1 MSRQAKSPVGQPLD
15 SDKMITLLR
24 EAYKEENLIQMIL
37 YAHLF
42 IEHGIT
48 QKIAE
53 KLERPEIIKDGK
65 YGRWPFYQKISLY
78 VGLVNP
84 PKDRE
89 DLLFAFNNLRNR
101 IAHTLEDERE
111 CVWEFLPWK
120 DKEKSKP
127 DALTH
132 LLLTTT
138 CLLEG
143 MGVID
148 VKQYFSQE

>member
-1 MSRQAKSPVGQPLD
+1 MAANFQA
-15 SDKMITLLR
+15 
-24 EAYKEENLIQMIL
+24 
-37 YAHLF
+37 
-42 IEHGIT
+42 GIT
-48 QKIAE
+48 SCSTLSQSVE
-53 KLERPEIIKDGK
+53 
-65 YGRWPFYQKISLY
+65 YGRWTFYQKISLY

-84 PKDRE
+84 PKDQE

-101 IAHTLEDERE
+101 IAHRLADERE

-132 LLLTTT
+132 LLWTTT
-138 CLLEG
+138 FLLEE

-148 VKQYFSQE
+148 LKQYFSQE

>member
-1 MSRQAKSPVGQPLD
+1 MSPQAKSPVGQTLD

-37 YAHLF
+37 YAHLI

-53 KLERPEIIKDGK
+53 KLERPEILDNEK
-65 YGRWPFYQKISLY
+65 YGRWTFHEKVSLY
-78 VGLVNP
+78 VGLINP
-84 PKDRE
+84 PKDQE
-89 DLLFAFNNLRNR
+89 DLLFAYNKLRNQ
-101 IAHTLEDERE
+101 IAHRLEDERKY
-111 CVWEFLPWK
+111 VWKFLPWK
-120 DKEKSKP
+120 GKEKSKP

-138 CLLEG
+138 CLLED
-143 MGVID
+143 MGVVD